1 MNVRSGLIFPKI
13 FLWAK
18 STKAMKSIDFAVQN
32 LSIIKNFLDKKNIG
46 FLVVI
51 FPWPYEI
58 VNLEE
63 RENYINYITPK
74 LKESDI
80 DFVSAYEHFLN
91 GNPYLTI
98 TENYIYN
105 DIHFNDN
112 GNKLLSDIIWSKI
125 ANN

>member
-1 MNVRSGLIFPKI
+1 MTEVKDCLDCRPASELSEEDIPYWSKKRGNYSPYPKMVTCDE
-13 FLWAK
+13 K
-18 STKAMKSIDFAVQN
+18 
-32 LSIIKNFLDKKNIG
+32 
-46 FLVVI
+46 
-51 FPWPYEI
+51 Y
-58 VNLEE
+58 NLEE